1 MTERNRLLVGSALL
15 ALLGTSLLAVAQLP
29 GAPLQPKLS
38 PPPPALRPLAPQ
50 IVVPALQPGVQ
61 VALTL
66 SNGAAPFEV
75 SISAG
80 SYSALFG
87 IVHTAN
93 TTKTRSGGVPL
104 LAGTSA
110 TLASAPELLGVRFR
124 GVSSGTPLPAQIPL
138 TVSVRDALNR
148 AASATTSIFPV
159 APRLAIGATFTRS
172 IARQALSVPMQIQG
186 VPPGMSVAL
195 RGGLFPSLT
204 VQETACLFMLNGA
217 PAAVTADSLGVA
229 TFPGVQGAFG
239 VRPTASETGP
249 CTIAIQAT
257 VGPAGGTQAFLLK
270 QGGLTLAQPVYH
282 EVSNTYALRELF
294 SFTAQARSLL
304 NGSQKLG
311 YPDPIGA
318 CQGDSLGIETIKVG
332 IVEVG
337 NDLAFRI
344 RSGPI
349 GTVCEWRSQLASL
362 DSGLQLGAF
371 TWSLTKVGTK
381 CCSGAVTRCD
391 PEANPGMIAGDAMPL
406 ITGTRS
412 ATADQEFF
420 QDGWGNLIAA
430 TIDGSYAPASS
441 SAWGKYQ
448 INPAT
453 VHLHCNAT
461 VLNDHGIT
469 LRLESVRLRGPPGS
483 SFP

>member
-1 MTERNRLLVGSALL
+1 MPVAVVRGLLPDPAAIVA
-15 ALLGTSLLAVAQLP
+15 AVAQLP

-124 GVSSGTPLPAQIPL
+124 GVSSGTPLPVQIPL
-138 TVSVRDALNR
+138 TVSVRDARNPT
-148 AASATTSIFPV
+148 ASVSTSVFPV
-159 APRLAIGATFTRS
+159 APRLAIGATFTHS

-381 CCSGAVTRCD
+381 CCSGAVTRRD
-391 PEANPGMIAGDAMPL
+391 PEENPGMIAGGTPL
-406 ITGTRS
+406 ITGTHS
-412 ATADQEFF
+412 AAADQEFF

-430 TIDGSYAPASS
+430 TIAGS
-441 SAWGKYQ
+441 Q
-448 INPAT
+448 
-453 VHLHCNAT
+453 
-461 VLNDHGIT
+461 
-469 LRLESVRLRGPPGS
+469 ESVS
-483 SFP
+483 ASA

>member
-349 GTVCEWRSQLASL
+349 GTVCEWRSRLASL

-430 TIDGSYAPASS
+430 TIAGS
-441 SAWGKYQ
+441 Q
-448 INPAT
+448 
-453 VHLHCNAT
+453 
-461 VLNDHGIT
+461 
-469 LRLESVRLRGPPGS
+469 ESVS
-483 SFP
+483 ASA